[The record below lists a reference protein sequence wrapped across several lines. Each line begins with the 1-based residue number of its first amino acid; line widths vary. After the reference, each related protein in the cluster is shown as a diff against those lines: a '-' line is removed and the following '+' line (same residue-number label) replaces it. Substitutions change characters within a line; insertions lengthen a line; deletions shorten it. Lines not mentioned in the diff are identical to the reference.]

1 MKLTQSAS
9 ELVQQLK
16 NKDISAVELLEAHLD
31 QIGAVNPEINAVV
44 TLDEDRARERAAA
57 ADEALKKGEDWG
69 PLHGLPMTVKDAY
82 EVEGIVTTG
91 GSPKWKD
98 HVPQR
103 HAEVVQRLTAAGAIV
118 FGKTNVPYL
127 SGDWQTY
134 NEIFGVTN
142 NPWDYTKTPGGSSG
156 GSAAQ

>member
-16 NKDISAVELLEAHLD
+16 NKDISAGELLEAHLD
-31 QIGAVNPEINAVV
+31 RISAVNPDINAVV

-57 ADEALKKGEDWG
+57 ADEALENGVDWG

-82 EVEGIVTTG
+82 EVEGVVTTG

-118 FGKTNVPYL
+118 FGKTNVPYPV
-127 SGDWQTY
+127 S
-134 NEIFGVTN
+134 
-142 NPWDYTKTPGGSSG
+142 YTHLTLPTK
-156 GSAAQ
+156 A

>member
-1 MKLTQSAS
+1 MDLTQSAS
-9 ELVQQLK
+9 ELVQQIK
-16 NKDISAVELLEAHLD
+16 NKDISAVELLEKHLD
-31 QIGAVNPEINAVV
+31 RIGAVNPDINAVV
-44 TLDEDRARERAAA
+44 TLDEERALERAAA
-57 ADEALKKGEDWG
+57 ADEALEKGADWG

-103 HAEVVQRLTAAGAIV
+103 HAEVVERLTAAGAIV

-134 NEIFGVTN
+134 NAVSYTHLTLPTN
-142 NPWDYTKTPGGSSG
+142 REV
-156 GSAAQ
+156 

>member
-31 QIGAVNPEINAVV
+31 RIAAVNPDINAVV
-44 TLDEDRARERAAA
+44 TLDKDRTRKRAIA
-57 ADEALKKGEDWG
+57 ADEALENGADWG

-82 EVEGIVTTG
+82 EVEGIVSTG

-98 HVPQR
+98 HVPKGMQ
-103 HAEVVQRLTAAGAIV
+103 
-118 FGKTNVPYL
+118 K
-127 SGDWQTY
+127 WC
-134 NEIFGVTN
+134 
-142 NPWDYTKTPGGSSG
+142 
-156 GSAAQ
+156 SA